1 MPKIVL
7 QPQTKGLI
15 QETGTSVVAT
25 PVATQT
31 LSGNGETITMSSGL
45 LVPVDAGG
53 TARTGTLLGTGPADG
68 ALVILQ
74 NRGQEAIDFAA
85 QATSALS
92 GSTGS
97 NLTLLTGSTVMLV
110 WNSSD
115 SIWHLASQTLS

>member
-7 QPQTKGLI
+7 QPQTKGLV

-25 PVATQT
+25 PAATQT
-31 LSGNGETITMSSGL
+31 LSGNGQTITMSSGL

-53 TARTGTLLGTGPADG
+53 SARTGTILGDGASDG

-74 NRGQEAIDFAA
+74 NRGQEAIDFAV

-110 WNSSD
+110 WNSGD
-115 SIWHLASQTLS
+115 SVWHLTSQTLS